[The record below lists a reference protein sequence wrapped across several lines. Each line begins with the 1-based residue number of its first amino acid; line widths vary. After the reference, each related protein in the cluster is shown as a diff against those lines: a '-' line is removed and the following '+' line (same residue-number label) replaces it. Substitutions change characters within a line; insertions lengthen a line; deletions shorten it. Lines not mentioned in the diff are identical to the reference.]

1 MCIVTMRTDDLT
13 LSGSTD
19 ILDPVDY
26 GNRFALDGSTVRITN
41 STLLTHDTSTSRILV
56 YAHSHNCTFA

>member
-1 MCIVTMRTDDLT
+1 MHVWNCLDDLT

-26 GNRFALDGSTVRITN
+26 GNKYAVDPDAVRISVFSKN
-41 STLLTHDTSTSRILV
+41 
-56 YAHSHNCTFA
+56 